1 MPSLLCLIT
10 PAAINRL
17 EGIMKQLNNTLAGQ
31 GISIDW
37 PGLILAL
44 SSVARAGVKYSDFGT
59 VDNDPIRLASTH
71 GFGHEAA
78 LAAEC
83 AAIFHR
89 NMKSSEATV
98 TNYFSRSRELY
109 VMWGATAKVSDLIHN
124 MI

>member
-1 MPSLLCLIT
+1 MERLGGHIN
-10 PAAINRL
+10 AAAKMYD
-17 EGIMKQLNNTLAGQ
+17 E
-31 GISIDW
+31 S
-37 PGLILAL
+37 
-44 SSVARAGVKYSDFGT
+44 
-59 VDNDPIRLASTH
+59 IRLASTH